1 MNYKLIE
8 VQTEGEVGVLRLNRP
23 NKLNAVS
30 SQMIEELLDAV
41 DVLAKSKRALILT
54 GTGRAFCSGAA
65 LDELSDADDSKPR
78 DFGAFLE
85 THVNPLMAKLRLLP
99 IPWISAVRGA
109 AAGVGASLALSAD
122 LVIASD
128 NAYFLQAFAR
138 IGLVPDGGAT
148 HLLVRTVGR
157 VRAMELMM
165 LAERLQAAKAL
176 EWGLINRVV
185 TDTDLESRSLEL
197 ARTLAQGPTQTLRLI
212 RQAVWSAADA
222 AWENVLLEER
232 RNQRSAGQSMD
243 CLEGIAAFSEKR
255 AAAFIGR

>member
-1 MNYKLIE
+1 
-8 VQTEGEVGVLRLNRP
+8 
-23 NKLNAVS
+23 
-30 SQMIEELLDAV
+30 
-41 DVLAKSKRALILT
+41 LT
-54 GTGRAFCSGAA
+54 
-65 LDELSDADDSKPR
+65 
-78 DFGAFLE
+78 
-85 THVNPLMAKLRLLP
+85 
-99 IPWISAVRGA
+99 
-109 AAGVGASLALSAD
+109 
-122 LVIASD
+122 
-128 NAYFLQAFAR
+128 
-138 IGLVPDGGAT
+138 DGGAT